1 MSSTA
6 CTALSY
12 HSHIAS
18 KTPQG
23 IVARYFFMLLPEHMS
38 MLTFFGDEL
47 CLTPEYEV
55 QNAHETMIEVN
66 HSNDS
71 HHRRE
76 IVIQS
81 IFNDS
86 YHSLR
91 SSRSMFWQH
100 QTQQQV
106 CVKREERHIQPVG
119 VSNRSFII
127 VSTICSC
134 PLPDIAS
141 TADSLSAFRVACAT
155 TCAFAAQ
162 GPGSDAKR
170 FQPEPFRTR

>member
-1 MSSTA
+1 MSSSA
-6 CTALSY
+6 CTALSC
-12 HSHIAS
+12 HSYIAS

-23 IVARYFFMLLPEHMS
+23 IGARSFFMLLPEHMS
-38 MLTFFGDEL
+38 MLAFFGDEL

-55 QNAHETMIEVN
+55 QNAHETMNEVN

-81 IFNDS
+81 IFNVS

-170 FQPEPFRTR
+170 FQPEPFRT